1 MAVVRRKPRLDRLA
15 RLALCGL
22 AQGRNLLE
30 KSPLGLCE
38 GQPWSTSG
46 AKKLAEI
53 CIFLGKY
60 RCFLQK
66 HVGKRPKHDPI
77 VVILQVL
84 YNTIRPQ
91 NKEQN
96 AMALVYSYIRF
107 SSKKQE
113 QNDSVRRQVA
123 LGKAWIDAH
132 PEHVLDEQLTLR
144 DLGVS
149 AFRGANL
156 DSEKGALG
164 AFIELAKKPNSPIPK
179 GSILMIERLDRFSR
193 QQTRKAYRTFCEL
206 IEAGV
211 KVLVLEPT
219 QLIDESNIDSMDT
232 VIPLIVGLQIAY
244 EQSREK
250 RKRVGHAWKT
260 KREQAEQG
268 RPMSKRC
275 PSWLVWDEEKNCF
288 AINQQAK
295 KAIDYIFKRTA
306 DGCGQRQLTSELND
320 KFTPVGR
327 SGKWNGSYVQK
338 VLSDRAVLGEL
349 QPHVFDDSG
358 VRSPIGSPIKG
369 YYPRIISD
377 DLYDRAAQAKFV
389 RRRAKGPNSKFINLF
404 VGLIYGSDGHKMH
417 VQTGRARRKNNQIYT
432 QRRLVSYG
440 HMRGLPGSCN
450 YSLDYYK
457 FERLVLNALKEIESS
472 ALIDGLADED
482 MHKYDQRYQGLE
494 MQIQQQKDWL
504 LTHGTTQS
512 AISTIMQAIEAL
524 EKKRDALKPLLSQN
538 RQAKAKSDKTLMVG
552 LRDLLKTITEQPDT
566 VRQSIRHKL
575 RAMIATVIEKIEVE
589 TYKEGHFVFAR
600 GTIHT
605 KKGHV
610 RRFSIKKTGL
620 MLSEKQMAHEIEGG
634 DIILMKTRDGVIEFK
649 PGEPLAD
656 KWLDV
661 SYAIDP
667 KDEPTL
673 REKGRM
679 PRDLS
684 GRPLDEDSKK
694 GGTNRG

>member
-1 MAVVRRKPRLDRLA
+1 
-15 RLALCGL
+15 
-22 AQGRNLLE
+22 
-30 KSPLGLCE
+30 
-38 GQPWSTSG
+38 
-46 AKKLAEI
+46 
-53 CIFLGKY
+53 
-60 RCFLQK
+60 
-66 HVGKRPKHDPI
+66 
-77 VVILQVL
+77 
-84 YNTIRPQ
+84 
-91 NKEQN
+91 
-96 AMALVYSYIRF
+96 MALVYSYIRF

-164 AFIELAKKPNSPIPK
+164 VFIELAKKPNSPIPK

-193 QQTRKAYRTFCEL
+193 QQTRKAYRTFTDL

-260 KREQAEQG
+260 KREQAVQG
-268 RPMSKRC
+268 KPMSKRC
-275 PSWLVWDEEKNCF
+275 PSWLTWAEESSSF
-288 AINQQAK
+288 AINPQAK

-306 DGCGQRQLTSELND
+306 EGCGQRQLTSELNS
-320 KFTPVGR
+320 KFPPVGR

-358 VRSPIGSPIKG
+358 NRAPIGSPIKN

-377 DLYDRAAQAKFV
+377 DLFDRAAQAKSL

-404 VGLIYGSDGHKMH
+404 VGLVSGADGHKMH

-440 HMRGLPGSCN
+440 HMRGLSGSCN

-457 FERLVLNALKEIESS
+457 FERLVLNAIKEIESG
-472 ALIDGLADED
+472 ALIDGLSDTEE

-494 MQIQQQKDWL
+494 MQIQQQREWL
-504 LTHGTTQS
+504 LTHGKTQS
-512 AISTIMQAIEAL
+512 AISTIMQSIEEL
-524 EKKRDALKPLLSQN
+524 EKKRDALKPLLSEN
-538 RQAKAKSDKTLMVG
+538 RQAKAKSEKSLMVG
-552 LRDLLKTITEQPDT
+552 LRDLLKTITEQPDN

-575 RAMIATVIEKIEVE
+575 RAMIATVIEKIVVE
-589 TYKEGHFVFAR
+589 TYKDGHVVYAR
-600 GTIHT
+600 GTITT

-610 RRFSIKKTGL
+610 RRFSIKRTGL
-620 MLSEKQMAHEIEGG
+620 ILSEKQMAHDVEGG
-634 DIILMKTRDGVIEFK
+634 DILLMKTRDGVIEFK
-649 PGEPLAD
+649 PEESLSNRD
-656 KWLDV
+656 LDV

-667 KDEPTL
+667 KDETEL
-673 REKGRM
+673 LKKGKK

-684 GRPLDEDSKK
+684 GNPLEVGPKEAPEKGKK
-694 GGTNRG
+694 GSEHET

>member
-1 MAVVRRKPRLDRLA
+1 
-15 RLALCGL
+15 
-22 AQGRNLLE
+22 
-30 KSPLGLCE
+30 
-38 GQPWSTSG
+38 
-46 AKKLAEI
+46 
-53 CIFLGKY
+53 
-60 RCFLQK
+60 
-66 HVGKRPKHDPI
+66 
-77 VVILQVL
+77 
-84 YNTIRPQ
+84 
-91 NKEQN
+91 
-96 AMALVYSYIRF
+96 MALVYSYIRF

-164 AFIELAKKPNSPIPK
+164 AFIELAKKPSSPISK

-211 KVLVLEPT
+211 RVLVLEPT

-260 KREQAEQG
+260 KRENAEKG
-268 RPMSKRC
+268 KPMSKRC
-275 PSWLVWDEEKNCF
+275 PSWLAWDESKESF
-288 AINQQAK
+288 AVQPQAK
-295 KAIDYIFKRTA
+295 KAVEYIFKRTA
-306 DGCGQRQLTSELND
+306 DGCGQRQLTSELNS
-320 KFTPVGR
+320 KFPPVGH

-349 QPHVFDDSG
+349 QPHIFDDNG
-358 VRSPIGSPIKG
+358 VRAPIGTPIKS

-377 DLYDRAAQAKFV
+377 ELFDRAAQAKFI

-404 VGLIYGSDGHKMH
+404 VGLVYGSDGHKMH
-417 VQTGRARRKNNQIYT
+417 VQTGRARRKNMEIYT

-450 YSLDYYK
+450 YSLDYYR
-457 FERLVLNALKEIESS
+457 FERLVLNAIKEIESN
-472 ALIDGLADED
+472 ALIEGLSDTED
-482 MHKYDQRYQGLE
+482 THKYDQRYQGIE
-494 MQIQQQKDWL
+494 MQIAQQKEWL
-504 LTHGTTQS
+504 LANGKTQS
-512 AISTIMQAIEAL
+512 SISTIMQAIEEL
-524 EKKRDALKPLLSQN
+524 EKKRDALKPLLSEN
-538 RQAKAKSDKTLMVG
+538 RTAKAKSEKNLIVG
-552 LRDLLKTITEQPDT
+552 LRDLLKTITEQPDN
-566 VRQSIRHKL
+566 VKQSVRHKL
-575 RAMIATVIEKIEVE
+575 RAMIATVIERVEVE

-605 KKGHV
+605 KNGHV
-610 RRFSIKKTGL
+610 RRFRITRTGL
-620 MLSEKQMAHEIEGG
+620 ILSEKQMAHEIDSG
-634 DIILMKTRDGVIEFK
+634 DIVLMKTKDGIIEFK
-649 PGEPLAD
+649 PHESFA
-656 KWLDV
+656 KVALDV
-661 SYAIDP
+661 TYAIDP
-667 KDEPTL
+667 KH
-673 REKGRM
+673 EKSLLAQGKR
-679 PRDLS
+679 PRDLN
-684 GRPLDEDSKK
+684 GKPLTTTPKRPNKK
-694 GGTNRG
+694 

>member
-1 MAVVRRKPRLDRLA
+1 
-15 RLALCGL
+15 
-22 AQGRNLLE
+22 
-30 KSPLGLCE
+30 
-38 GQPWSTSG
+38 
-46 AKKLAEI
+46 
-53 CIFLGKY
+53 
-60 RCFLQK
+60 
-66 HVGKRPKHDPI
+66 
-77 VVILQVL
+77 
-84 YNTIRPQ
+84 
-91 NKEQN
+91 
-96 AMALVYSYIRF
+96 MALVYSYIRF

-260 KREQAEQG
+260 KRENAEKG
-268 RPMSKRC
+268 KPMSKRC
-275 PSWLVWDEEKNCF
+275 PSWLAWDESKESF
-288 AINQQAK
+288 AVQPQAK
-295 KAIDYIFKRTA
+295 KAIEYIFKRTA
-306 DGCGQRQLTSELND
+306 DGCGQRQLTSELNS
-320 KFTPVGR
+320 KFPPVGH

-349 QPHVFDDSG
+349 QPHIFDDNG
-358 VRSPIGSPIKG
+358 VRAPIGTPIKA

-377 DLYDRAAQAKFV
+377 ELFDRAAQAKFI

-404 VGLIYGSDGHKMH
+404 VGLVYGADGHKMH
-417 VQTGRARRKNNQIYT
+417 VQTGRARRKNMEIYT

-450 YSLDYYK
+450 YSLDYYR
-457 FERLVLNALKEIESS
+457 FERLVLNAIKEIESN
-472 ALIDGLADED
+472 ALIDGLSDTED
-482 MHKYDQRYQGLE
+482 AHKYDQRYQGIE
-494 MQIQQQKDWL
+494 MQIAQQKEWL
-504 LTHGTTQS
+504 LANGKTQS
-512 AISTIMQAIEAL
+512 AISTIMQAIEEL
-524 EKKRDALKPLLSQN
+524 EKKRDALKPLLSEN
-538 RQAKAKSDKTLMVG
+538 RQAKAKSEKNLIVG
-552 LRDLLKTITEQPDT
+552 LRDLLKTITEQPDN
-566 VRQSIRHKL
+566 VKQSVRHKL
-575 RAMIATVIEKIEVE
+575 MAMIATVIERVEVE

-605 KKGHV
+605 KNGHV
-610 RRFSIKKTGL
+610 RRFRITRTGL
-620 MLSEKQMAHEIEGG
+620 ILSEKQMAHEIDGG
-634 DIILMKTRDGVIEFK
+634 DIVLMKTKDGIIEFK
-649 PGEPLAD
+649 PHESFA
-656 KWLDV
+656 KVALDV
-661 SYAIDP
+661 TYAIDP
-667 KDEPTL
+667 KDEKAL
-673 REKGRM
+673 LAQGKR
-679 PRDLS
+679 PRDLNGKPMTTS
-684 GRPLDEDSKK
+684 PKRPNNK
-694 GGTNRG
+694 

>member
-1 MAVVRRKPRLDRLA
+1 
-15 RLALCGL
+15 
-22 AQGRNLLE
+22 
-30 KSPLGLCE
+30 
-38 GQPWSTSG
+38 
-46 AKKLAEI
+46 
-53 CIFLGKY
+53 
-60 RCFLQK
+60 
-66 HVGKRPKHDPI
+66 

-84 YNTIRPQ
+84 YNTIQLQ
-91 NKEQN
+91 NRGQN
-96 AMALVYSYIRF
+96 IMALIYSYIRF

-132 PEHVLDEQLTLR
+132 PEHVLDEQLLLR

-193 QQTRKAYRTFCEL
+193 QQTSKAYRVFCEL
-206 IEAGV
+206 IDAGV

-219 QLIDESNIDSMDT
+219 QLIDESNINSMDT

-268 RPMSKRC
+268 KPMSKRC
-275 PSWLVWDEEKNCF
+275 PSWLVWDDENNCF
-288 AINQQAK
+288 AINKEAK
-295 KAIDYIFKRTA
+295 KALDYIFKRTA
-306 DGCGQRQLTSELND
+306 EGCGQRQLTSELNS
-320 KFTPVGR
+320 KFPPVGR

-349 QPHVFDDSG
+349 QPHLFDDSG
-358 VRSPIGSPIKG
+358 VRAPIGSPIKD

-377 DLYDRAAQAKFV
+377 DLFDRSAQAKFI

-404 VGLIYGSDGHKMH
+404 VGLVYGSDGHKMH

-440 HMRGLPGSCN
+440 HTRGLQGSCN

-457 FERLVLNALKEIESS
+457 FERLVLNALKEIESG
-472 ALIDGLADED
+472 ALIDGINDTED
-482 MHKYDQRYQGLE
+482 MHKYDQRYQGIE
-494 MQIQQQKDWL
+494 MQIQQQKEWL
-504 LTHGTTQS
+504 LTNGKTQS
-512 AISTIMQAIEAL
+512 AISTIMQAIEEL
-524 EKKRDALKPLLSQN
+524 EKKRDALKPLLSET
-538 RQAKAKSDKTLMVG
+538 RQAKAKSEKTLMVG
-552 LRDLLKTITEQPDT
+552 LRDLLKTITEQPDN

-589 TYKEGHFVFAR
+589 AYKDGHFVLAR

-605 KKGHV
+605 MKGHV

-620 MLSEKQMAHEIEGG
+620 VLSEKQMAHEVEGG
-634 DIILMKTRDGVIEFK
+634 DILLMKTKDGVIEFK
-649 PGEPLAD
+649 PGESLSE
-656 KWLDV
+656 KLLDV

-667 KDEPTL
+667 KDEAAL
-673 REKGRM
+673 LKKGKK

-684 GRPLDEDSKK
+684 GRPLAFAPKPGAKK
-694 GGTNRG
+694 KKKP